1 MEHKFPQI
9 KPHPFSKVFRPRT
22 DQSAITLISLL
33 LEYTPTARLS
43 APQALVNEFFDEL
56 RVEGVKLPNGHDM
69 PALFNF
75 TKEGELISLFT
86 CDEDGEGGRE
96 VEGDLKANEGEGGE
110 EEKRERKNRADC
122 QNYQPDPTLSESLY
136 PHTPSPHSERM
147 VLSWKDSSLSQ
158 RSKCASPSIK
168 PLNRYYVHSPLSY
181 PPNHHSS
188 SLHYTISNILG
199 K

>member
-75 TKEGELISLFT
+75 TKEGESFPPTLSVKSQQNGKDGGGDQKEGESERQRFT
-86 CDEDGEGGRE
+86 GKQKE
-96 VEGDLKANEGEGGE
+96 KNEG
-110 EEKRERKNRADC
+110 KRENKADS

-136 PHTPSPHSERM
+136 PHTLSPHS
-147 VLSWKDSSLSQ
+147 
-158 RSKCASPSIK
+158 
-168 PLNRYYVHSPLSY
+168 
-181 PPNHHSS
+181 
-188 SLHYTISNILG
+188 
-199 K
+199 

>member
-1 MEHKFPQI
+1 MKTDLQYMEHKFPQI

-75 TKEGELISLFT
+75 TKEGELFL
-86 CDEDGEGGRE
+86 
-96 VEGDLKANEGEGGE
+96 L
-110 EEKRERKNRADC
+110 
-122 QNYQPDPTLSESLY
+122 LW
-136 PHTPSPHSERM
+136 PSG
-147 VLSWKDSSLSQ
+147 Q
-158 RSKCASPSIK
+158 
-168 PLNRYYVHSPLSY
+168 
-181 PPNHHSS
+181 
-188 SLHYTISNILG
+188 
-199 K
+199 

>member
-1 MEHKFPQI
+1 MIEEETRKEGTRRKTDLQYMEHKFPQI

-75 TKEGELISLFT
+75 TKEGELFL
-86 CDEDGEGGRE
+86 
-96 VEGDLKANEGEGGE
+96 LW
-110 EEKRERKNRADC
+110 
-122 QNYQPDPTLSESLY
+122 P
-136 PHTPSPHSERM
+136 
-147 VLSWKDSSLSQ
+147 
-158 RSKCASPSIK
+158 
-168 PLNRYYVHSPLSY
+168 
-181 PPNHHSS
+181 
-188 SLHYTISNILG
+188 
-199 K
+199 